1 MRKSEIEYLKDVTAN
16 NIFTIECR
24 DIVLK
29 EFELEDLDEIYELTL
44 QHEITDFLPDWIA
57 TKEKRREWLVNYEI
71 KENAEFLEAVPNI
84 PNTKGHCLRLGVM
97 LKETNEIIGWCCTG
111 LKHELPSPNRE
122 ISYAISKDYR
132 CKGYTTQAAQGLIK
146 YLFENTNV
154 EELNTI
160 ALTHNIPSNRVI
172 RKCGFNFISS
182 IEIDNEE
189 FYHYK
194 LSKCE
199 WEK

>member
-1 MRKSEIEYLKDVTAN
+1 MSKSEITNLENITAKN
-16 NIFTIECR
+16 VFTIECT
-24 DIVLK
+24 DVVLK
-29 EFELEDLDEIYELTL
+29 EFELEDLDEIYALTL

-57 TKEKRREWLVNYEI
+57 TKDKRREWLVNYEI
-71 KENAEFLEAVPNI
+71 KENIEFLEAVPYI
-84 PNTKGHCLRLGVM
+84 PNIKGHALRLGII

-111 LKHELPSPNRE
+111 LKDELPPPNRE
-122 ISYAISKDYR
+122 IGYAISKDYR

-154 EELNTI
+154 EELNAI
-160 ALTHNIPSNRVI
+160 ALTYNTPSNRVI
-172 RKCGFNFISS
+172 HKCGFNFISS
-182 IEIDNEE
+182 IEIENQE

-199 WEK
+199 WKK